1 MKIPFHRFDRRERAT
16 IGRLVSYMI
25 VMMTTCHGYELKGA
39 LLSHSSGASGAGTG
53 IVRLLIKG
61 RVNDFVYQKPL
72 PLNFKSDNCYE
83 PGRIWSVK
91 SKPNNERDPSIIAA
105 RCTGS
110 IDVRIHSAWSLV
122 KETFDSYMRTGALSE
137 LQLSKEFLNSDHYK
151 QAEAKLKNVKNFSH
165 PPLGRSGWC
174 LEVQTLSRRD
184 QITIDAGASCYLGTT
199 ITFSIVTGAAGAQ
212 HIDDITVH

>member
-1 MKIPFHRFDRRERAT
+1 MPFHRFARREWAT
-16 IGRLVSYMI
+16 IGRLVSCLV
-25 VMMTTCHGYELKGA
+25 VMMTKCHGYELQGV

-53 IVRLLIKG
+53 IVRLWIKG
-61 RVNDFVYQKPL
+61 RVDDFVYQKPL

-91 SKPNNERDPSIIAA
+91 SKPKSEGDPSITAA

-110 IDVRIHSAWSLV
+110 IDIKVHSAWSLV
-122 KETFDSYMRTGALSE
+122 KEALDSYMRTGALSE

-151 QAEAKLKNVKNFSH
+151 QAEAKIKKLKKFSH